1 METIAT
7 DLSKT
12 WTSSS
17 LSWNMVFGSCSNVSL
32 TYLRSIFHYLRQL
45 TSHYPKYL
53 LLWSAIMNR
62 GPSSISQYFV
72 FEALLSAHPLSSVK
86 IGEIC
91 SGQVVVVSA
100 CVPRSLTQLSP
111 PQKLHIARRGPCCQC
126 QADSMLPSAVK
137 CCQVLSELEQG
148 GESPI

>member
-32 TYLRSIFHYLRQL
+32 TYLRSISHYLRQL

-53 LLWSAIMNR
+53 LLWSAIMKK
-62 GPSSISQYFV
+62 GPSSIS
-72 FEALLSAHPLSSVK
+72 
-86 IGEIC
+86 
-91 SGQVVVVSA
+91 
-100 CVPRSLTQLSP
+100 
-111 PQKLHIARRGPCCQC
+111 
-126 QADSMLPSAVK
+126 
-137 CCQVLSELEQG
+137 
-148 GESPI
+148 

>member
-32 TYLRSIFHYLRQL
+32 TYLRSISHYLRQL
-45 TSHYPKYL
+45 TSHNPKYL
-53 LLWSAIMNR
+53 LLWSAIMNQ

-72 FEALLSAHPLSSVK
+72 FAALLSAHPLSSVE
-86 IGEIC
+86 IGEIWPSGGSGRLC
-91 SGQVVVVSA
+91 SQITDPAFSSSEVAHCQTRALLSVS
-100 CVPRSLTQLSP
+100 S
-111 PQKLHIARRGPCCQC
+111 
-126 QADSMLPSAVK
+126 
-137 CCQVLSELEQG
+137 
-148 GESPI
+148 